1 MGANM
6 ALESFAC
13 VASGD
18 PRGAASAWR
27 PMGTNMSS
35 ETMLRRWVNVF
46 GRDWLPWIDEALLF
60 GSFASIASRDL
71 WGATSAVYVRAT
83 EMGTQ
88 CGKIQ
93 GGRRLLEGC

>member
-35 ETMLRRWVNVF
+35 ETMLRRWVNVL
-46 GRDWLPWIDEALLF
+46 GRGRLSRIDEANAL
-60 GSFASIASRDL
+60 GTFASVASRDP

-93 GGRRLLEGC
+93 GGRRLLEWT